1 LVNQKDTF
9 TEDTA
14 KKLNKSQRT
23 IQNNIKIATD
33 LTDEAKDV
41 IKEVGLKKTEAL
53 TLSRQDEEVQNKVA

>member
-1 LVNQKDTF
+1 MVNQKDTF